1 MKTTHI
7 PGYRVQPKPVAP
19 AKTVAPIPSA
29 SSRER
34 QSVRW
39 LQPNDLSWLI
49 FGLFLGL
56 SEPALAAGNQ
66 HLGRLFYSAEQ
77 RAQLDAQRNRTS
89 GQSPQPVRELRLDGI
104 VRRSDGHQTVW
115 INGEAHSGSLPH
127 IKVGS
132 RSISLLAAPG
142 KTVEIPVG
150 GPSAFTNGAEP

>member
-1 MKTTHI
+1 ML
-7 PGYRVQPKPVAP
+7 RVDLPVVDELGGAGH
-19 AKTVAPIPSA
+19 VDVIVLRPID
-29 SSRER
+29 
-34 QSVRW
+34 V
-39 LQPNDLSWLI
+39 
-49 FGLFLGL
+49 
-56 SEPALAAGNQ
+56 
-66 HLGRLFYSAEQ
+66 Q

>member
-19 AKTVAPIPSA
+19 AK
-29 SSRER
+29 
-34 QSVRW
+34 SVRW

-56 SEPALAAGNQ
+56 SGPALAAGDPP
-66 HLGRLFYSAEQ
+66 LGRLFYSAEQ
-77 RAQLDAQRNRTS
+77 RAQLDAQRTS
-89 GQSPQPVRELRLDGI
+89 SQSPQPVRELRLDGI

-127 IKVGS
+127 IKIGVH
-132 RSISLLAAPG
+132 SIRLLTAPD
-142 KTVEIPVG
+142 KTVEIAVG